1 MAGHEAEAVDPR
13 RTNLRR
19 RHQCQARYAR
29 ACAPHGRR
37 RRRRAAHFFGTRRTP
52 GFVRSHSG
60 DGARADYA
68 QHRSRGR
75 RDKTSRVAAGR
86 GGQTSQCARPG
97 SCSMKPSPMPS
108 HANAM
113 NFFRDHITY
122 VIFLAITLYFVLFA
136 PHFASVSTASA
147 VLRITAIVSAM
158 AIGMTFVIICGEIDL
173 SVGSVASFSGMIGA
187 LLLGQDVPT
196 YVAALLVL
204 AAGAAIGATS
214 GILVTKIR
222 IPSFLVTLGM
232 LSIFSGLA
240 LTITGTRPVSI
251 VDDDF
256 SNLFWNGS
264 FLGVQAPIWWT
275 IVLTAVGYY
284 LLHQMPFGRRVYA
297 TGGNPV
303 AARFSGVRTDSV
315 KIFAFVL
322 SGMMASLAGMMLAAR
337 STAGNPSLGAGLEL
351 DVIAAV
357 IIGGTSLFGGYGSIV
372 GSVVGA
378 IFIGILGFGLLV
390 LGLSTSIQEV
400 IKGAII
406 IIAVSLNRR

>member
-1 MAGHEAEAVDPR
+1 
-13 RTNLRR
+13 
-19 RHQCQARYAR
+19 
-29 ACAPHGRR
+29 
-37 RRRRAAHFFGTRRTP
+37 
-52 GFVRSHSG
+52 
-60 DGARADYA
+60 
-68 QHRSRGR
+68 
-75 RDKTSRVAAGR
+75 
-86 GGQTSQCARPG
+86 
-97 SCSMKPSPMPS
+97 MKPSSMPMRL
-108 HANAM
+108 AAM
-113 NFFRDHITY
+113 DFFRDHITY

-147 VLRITAIVSAM
+147 VLRITAIVSVM

-187 LLLGQDVPT
+187 LLLDQSVPT
-196 YVAALLVL
+196 YIAALLVL
-204 AAGAAIGATS
+204 GAGAAIGAVS
-214 GILVTKIR
+214 GVLVTKLR

-264 FLGVQAPIWWT
+264 FLAVQAPIWWT
-275 IVLTAVGYY
+275 MVLTAAGYY
-284 LLHQMPFGRRVYA
+284 LLHQMPYGRRVYA
-297 TGGNPV
+297 TGGNAV
-303 AARFSGVRTDSV
+303 AARFSGVRTDGV

-322 SGMMASLAGMMLAAR
+322 CGMTASLAGLMLAAR

>member
-1 MAGHEAEAVDPR
+1 
-13 RTNLRR
+13 
-19 RHQCQARYAR
+19 
-29 ACAPHGRR
+29 
-37 RRRRAAHFFGTRRTP
+37 
-52 GFVRSHSG
+52 
-60 DGARADYA
+60 
-68 QHRSRGR
+68 
-75 RDKTSRVAAGR
+75 
-86 GGQTSQCARPG
+86 
-97 SCSMKPSPMPS
+97 
-108 HANAM
+108 
-113 NFFRDHITY
+113 
-122 VIFLAITLYFVLFA
+122 
-136 PHFASVSTASA
+136 
-147 VLRITAIVSAM
+147 
-158 AIGMTFVIICGEIDL
+158 
-173 SVGSVASFSGMIGA
+173 MIGA
-187 LLLGQDVPT
+187 LLLDQNVPT

-204 AAGAAIGATS
+204 GAGAAIGAVS
-214 GILVTKIR
+214 GLLVTKLR

-275 IVLTAVGYY
+275 IVLTAAGYY
-284 LLHQMPFGRRVYA
+284 LLHQMPYGRRVYA
-297 TGGNPV
+297 TGGNAV
-303 AARFSGVRTDSV
+303 AARFSGVRTDGV

-322 SGMMASLAGMMLAAR
+322 CGMTASLAGLMLAAR